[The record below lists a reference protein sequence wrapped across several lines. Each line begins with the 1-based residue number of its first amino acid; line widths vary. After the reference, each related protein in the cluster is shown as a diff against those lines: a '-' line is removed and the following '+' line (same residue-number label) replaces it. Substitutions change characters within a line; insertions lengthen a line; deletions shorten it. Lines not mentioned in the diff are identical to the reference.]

1 MPNPDALWQDIQ
13 KLDDMYEELMWHPDD
28 ELQFTHDGEKIII
41 YNKTKENTK
50 KSQKNKILCQNSLHM
65 LEGSFFMPK
74 NQVSVEELRCRVMK
88 LKNGAYFDTI
98 PIAEGSDKK
107 RHLYPG
113 EQQLVQRHL
122 NYVLDML
129 QEYRYQGLTDTENRS
144 IIHNVERY
152 ET

>member
-1 MPNPDALWQDIQ
+1 MPDSDALWKDIQ
-13 KLDDMYEELMWHPDD
+13 KLDDMYEELLWHPDD
-28 ELQFTHDGEKIII
+28 ELVFTHDGKRIII
-41 YNKTKENTK
+41 YNKTIEDK
-50 KSQKNKILCQNSLHM
+50 QQNIDQNPLHM

-74 NQVSVEELRCRVMK
+74 NQVSVEELRCRVLK

-113 EQQLVQRHL
+113 EQELVQRHL

-129 QEYRYQGLTDTENRS
+129 QEYRYQGLTDTANR
-144 IIHNVERY
+144 IILNKS
-152 ET
+152 TG

>member
-1 MPNPDALWQDIQ
+1 MPDPDALWKDIQ
-13 KLDDMYEELMWHPDD
+13 KLDDMYEELLWHPDD
-28 ELQFTHDGEKIII
+28 ELVFTHDGKRIII
-41 YNKTKENTK
+41 YNKTIEDK
-50 KSQKNKILCQNSLHM
+50 QQNIDQNPLHM

-74 NQVSVEELRCRVMK
+74 NQVSVEELRCRVLK

-113 EQQLVQRHL
+113 EQELVQRHL

-129 QEYRYQGLTDTENRS
+129 QEYRYQGLTDTANR
-144 IIHNVERY
+144 IILNKS
-152 ET
+152 TG

>member
-1 MPNPDALWQDIQ
+1 MPDPDALWKDIQ
-13 KLDDMYEELMWHPDD
+13 KLDDMYEELLWHPDD
-28 ELQFTHDGEKIII
+28 ELVFTHDGKRIII
-41 YNKTKENTK
+41 YNKTIEDK
-50 KSQKNKILCQNSLHM
+50 QQNIDQNPLHM
-65 LEGSFFMPK
+65 LEGSFFMPR
-74 NQVSVEELRCRVMK
+74 NQVSVEELRCRIMK

-113 EQQLVQRHL
+113 EQELVQRHL

-144 IIHNVERY
+144 ILNKSTGY
-152 ET
+152 EM

>member
-1 MPNPDALWQDIQ
+1 MTDENALWE
-13 KLDDMYEELMWHPDD
+13 DMRRLNALYEELCWGYDD
-28 ELQFTHDGEKIII
+28 ELIFTHDGKQIII
-41 YNKTKENTK
+41 YNKTLEDK
-50 KSQKNKILCQNSLHM
+50 KQNIDQNLLHM

-74 NQVSVEELRCRVMK
+74 NQVSVEELRCRVLK
-88 LKNGAYFDTI
+88 LKNSAYFDTI

-129 QEYRYQGLTDTENRS
+129 QEYRYQGLTDTENRC
-144 IIHNVERY
+144 IIHNIERY

>member
-1 MPNPDALWQDIQ
+1 MPDPDALWKDIQ
-13 KLDDMYEELMWHPDD
+13 KLDDMYEELLWHPDD
-28 ELQFTHDGEKIII
+28 ELVFTHDGKRIII
-41 YNKTKENTK
+41 YNKTIEDK
-50 KSQKNKILCQNSLHM
+50 QQNIDQNPLHM
-65 LEGSFFMPK
+65 LEGSFFMPR
-74 NQVSVEELRCRVMK
+74 NQVSVEELRCRIMK

-113 EQQLVQRHL
+113 EQELVQRHL

-129 QEYRYQGLTDTENRS
+129 QEYRYQGLTDTEIRS

>member
-1 MPNPDALWQDIQ
+1 MPDPDALWKDIQ
-13 KLDDMYEELMWHPDD
+13 KLDDMYEELLWHPDD
-28 ELQFTHDGEKIII
+28 ELVFTHDGKRIII
-41 YNKTKENTK
+41 YNKTIEDK
-50 KSQKNKILCQNSLHM
+50 QQNIDQNPLHM
-65 LEGSFFMPK
+65 LEGSFFMPR
-74 NQVSVEELRCRVMK
+74 NQVSVEELRCRIMK
-88 LKNGAYFDTI
+88 LKNSAYFDTI

-113 EQQLVQRHL
+113 EQELVQRHL

-129 QEYRYQGLTDTENRS
+129 QEYRYQGLTDTEIRS

>member
-1 MPNPDALWQDIQ
+1 MTDENALWE
-13 KLDDMYEELMWHPDD
+13 DMRRLNALYEELCWGYDD
-28 ELQFTHDGEKIII
+28 ELIFTHDGKQIII
-41 YNKTKENTK
+41 YNKTLEDK
-50 KSQKNKILCQNSLHM
+50 KQNIDQNLLHM

-74 NQVSVEELRCRVMK
+74 NQVSVEELRCRIMK

-129 QEYRYQGLTDTENRS
+129 QEYRYQGLTDTENRC
-144 IIHNVERY
+144 IIHNIERY